1 MSPIIPSQW
10 LERSSGHRRSVL
22 ASVLLFTL
30 ATGPVS
36 AATLAEAVDAALALA
51 AEQPRVAALR
61 NEGSAIRLQAASLT
75 AEHPAARLKALSDG
89 LTGDDGAYELEAML
103 DLPLWLPGQRASR
116 LAVAQSIGLRADGLE
131 RLLRWEMAGQ
141 VREQVWEVALADGR
155 LRQSAAAVAEAKAL
169 ERTVSKRAAA
179 GELARMDLLLAR
191 QETMDRGIELQQAQL
206 DRDQAVAALE
216 QLTGSPALP
225 LPLREPAPAAGA
237 DPVLPEDHPLLALAA
252 GEVGQARAE
261 RERAAA
267 DGPGHPILSLGGKRA
282 RDARGLPADDALQL
296 ELSIPFGTRRHAAP
310 EIASAER
317 EYTDRLTELHGLRR
331 QAERDLRQSLLARD
345 GATDALSAAERGA
358 EVAGEAL
365 AITRRAFELGEA
377 DLSTLLRAEGRAREA
392 RLNLELR
399 RLDVGRA
406 DARLNQALG
415 VVPK

>member
-1 MSPIIPSQW
+1 M
-10 LERSSGHRRSVL
+10 
-22 ASVLLFTL
+22 
-30 ATGPVS
+30 
-36 AATLAEAVDAALALA
+36 
-51 AEQPRVAALR
+51 
-61 NEGSAIRLQAASLT
+61 
-75 AEHPAARLKALSDG
+75 
-89 LTGDDGAYELEAML
+89 
-103 DLPLWLPGQRASR
+103 PLWLPGQRASR
-116 LAVAQSIGLRADGLE
+116 LALAQSVGLRADALE
-131 RLLRWEMAGQ
+131 RLLRWEMAGR

-155 LRQSAAAVAEAKAL
+155 LRQSAAAAEEAKAL
-169 ERTVSKRAAA
+169 ERTVAKRAAA

-191 QETMDRGIELQQAQL
+191 QETMNRDIELQQAQL

-225 LPLREPAPAAGA
+225 LPLREPPPAAGA
-237 DPVLPEDHPLLALAA
+237 DAVLPEDHPLLALAD

-261 RERAAA
+261 RELAAA
-267 DGPGHPILSLGGKRA
+267 DGRGHPVLSLGGKRA

-310 EIASAER
+310 GIAAAER

-331 QAERDLRQSLLARD
+331 QAERDLRQALLARD
-345 GATDALSAAERGA
+345 GAADALGAAQAGA

-365 AITRRAFELGEA
+365 AVTRRAFELGEA
-377 DLSTLLRAEGRAREA
+377 DLSTLLRAEGRARDA

-415 VVPK
+415 VVPE